1 MTPKRFFLFV
11 SVFALFFVSGVQA
24 NEREMG
30 KLQRELTHSYGKWRT
45 AMVNK
50 DAKAWA
56 MATAEHRKLAIK
68 NRINSEQRA
77 FPHSVFSLP
86 VAPPSLKNLKA
97 LRAHQKG
104 LTATGVYFGKVDF
117 GMGGVPTDNLLLLH
131 FILERTGWKYDT
143 ADFISLAA
151 LPDIRAQL
159 KAGDYSYVDQ
169 KDFLPSGRVPQMPFA
184 VGRAEYIAK
193 VYVFCPGREVR
204 VKVNKIS
211 DHRFQ
216 DTKAAEVVIGG
227 ALTGLNEVQ
236 FSTKS
241 LEGSTGKEALSV
253 RVYLMSTTAGVK
265 PLKVYEYQV
274 AEGGAVKP
282 FGGGNFTV
290 THAEKKKKKKKKKL
304 KM

>member
-1 MTPKRFFLFV
+1 MIRKRFFLLV
-11 SVFALFFVSGVQA
+11 SLFTLALLAGAQA
-24 NEREMG
+24 SEPS
-30 KLQRELTHSYGKWRT
+30 KDALQSQLANSYGKWRT

-50 DAKAWA
+50 DARAWSA
-56 MATAEHRKLAIK
+56 ATAEHRKLSIK
-68 NRINSEQRA
+68 NRINSERRS
-77 FPHSVFSLP
+77 FPDSVFHLP
-86 VAPPSLKNLKA
+86 AAPPSLKNLQS
-97 LRAHQKG
+97 LRAHQSG
-104 LTATGVYFGKVDF
+104 RTATGVYFGKVDF
-117 GMGGVPTDNLLLLH
+117 GVGGVPADNILLLH
-131 FILERTGWKYDT
+131 FVFEKTGWKYDT

-151 LPDIRAQL
+151 LPKVRVQL
-159 KAGDYSYVDQ
+159 KSGDYSYVDQ
-169 KDFLPSGRVPQMPFA
+169 RDFLPSGRVPQMPFA
-184 VGRAEYIAK
+184 VGPAKYIAK

-227 ALTGLNEVQ
+227 GLSGINEVQ

-274 AEGGAVKP
+274 KEGGAVKP
-282 FGGGNFTV
+282 FGGENFV
-290 THAEKKKKKKKKKL
+290 IDASVEKKL